1 MRACSACASVPSNR
15 DGRLT
20 PLSEFLHC
28 KPNSRAVSCMSAV
41 EPIAIVGI
49 GCRFPGGV
57 RSTEDLEL
65 VVGGRRRRRRY
76 PRSALASALALSSGS
91 RQTGPDDYAPGS
103 SWITSTAST
112 RNSSGSARA
121 RPRVRI
127 RSNCCCWKSPMM
139 PSRMPALPW
148 ICWRAG
154 GGVYVGIATWDYSF
168 LQIKSEAQL
177 RRCIHQHRYRS
188 VHSGQP
194 DLLLLQPR
202 RPESRRRHR
211 MLVLARRYPS
221 CLSKHLERR
230 ERNGVRGRGERAG
243 AA

>member
-1 MRACSACASVPSNR
+1 
-15 DGRLT
+15 
-20 PLSEFLHC
+20 
-28 KPNSRAVSCMSAV
+28 MSAV

-57 RSTEDLEL
+57 RSTEDLWSLLSEGVDG
-65 VVGGRRRRRRY
+65 VVDIPDQRWHLPSLYHPDPAKPGRMITRRGGFLDHIDRFDAEFFGIS
-76 PRSALASALALSSGS
+76 PREA
-91 RQTGPDDYAPGS
+91 
-103 SWITSTAST
+103 
-112 RNSSGSARA
+112 ARA
-121 RPRVRI
+121 DPQQR
-127 RSNCCCWKSPMM
+127 CCWKSPMM

-168 LQIKSEAQL
+168 RRSNRRAQL

-221 CLSKHLERR
+221 SLSKHLERR